1 MSTPSELGRKIRL
14 LVVDD
19 SPTVRMLVTR
29 SLVDDPEI
37 EVVAGAADPYEARD
51 RILELQP
58 DVMTLDLEMPRMD
71 GLTFLRIL
79 MQKKPMPVVVM
90 SSLTQKGSDLALEAL
105 QCGAVDVLAKPYGS
119 NSTALLGRQLA
130 ERVKMAV
137 GCRVRLPGQA
147 GAGPKIGSS
156 DAPAVIKGRLHPKQI
171 ILLGASTGGTEA
183 LRDVL
188 LRLPSNC
195 PPIAIVQHIPAGFSR
210 AFAERMNKTCKMEV
224 REAVH
229 GDVLRT
235 GLALIAPGDYHM
247 TIRWNGANYEAGLRQ
262 GPPVW
267 HQRPAVDIL
276 FKSAVE
282 DAGKHAVVG
291 LLTGMGRDGADGM
304 LKLKEAGAFTVAQD
318 EATCVVYG
326 MPKAAVEL
334 GAAMKIAPL
343 LKIPHLLAQALAD
356 ASPTPERVTR

>member
-1 MSTPSELGRKIRL
+1 MTTPLEAGRKIRL

-29 SLVDDPEI
+29 SLAEDPDI

-51 RILELQP
+51 RILELKP

-90 SSLTQKGSDLALEAL
+90 SSLTPKGSDLALEAL

-137 GCRVRLPGQA
+137 GCRVRLPGEK
-147 GAGPKIGSS
+147 GIGPLVGSS
-156 DAPAVIKGRLHPKQI
+156 DAPAVIPARLHPRQI

-188 LRLPSNC
+188 MRLPSNC

-210 AFAERMNKTCKMEV
+210 AFAERLNKCCKMEV

-229 GDVLRT
+229 GDMLRT

-247 TIRWNGANYEAGLRQ
+247 ALRWTGAQYEVGLRQ

-282 DAGKHAVVG
+282 AAGKHAAVG

-304 LKLKEAGAFTVAQD
+304 LKLREAGAFTVAQD

-326 MPKAAVEL
+326 MPKAAVDI
-334 GAAMKIAPL
+334 GAAQKISPL
-343 LKIPHLLAQALAD
+343 LKIPHVLAQAIAEPMATAETL
-356 ASPTPERVTR
+356 SR